1 MGARIDE
8 WRRREKIVEREREN
22 VVTRMERE
30 HKRRADA
37 HCGTAATLQLRLVRE
52 EKRQQAE
59 PVASRRERE
68 REVAQLCTSLLSE
81 SLLWTIQQQQQQ
93 QWQKHSWLH
102 PKPSVRQSATTVP
115 LHSLSLSLM
124 SSIRNWHCSLCLFFY
139 DHDETTASSSSSPP
153 TPPPPPAPSAPL
165 MPCAHRCQGASL
177 LVAALFSLRSGGGG
191 PFLPEASTSSSFF
204 FHCQLPFIVVVVGVA
219 QCTVGQWTVC
229 FTFTSPPY
237 RLSFLSFWYGSMDVL
252 ADDASSGTVYCL
264 HCGRP
269 CRCFSGHCAGSGP
282 T

>member
-1 MGARIDE
+1 MAQK
-8 WRRREKIVEREREN
+8 RENSGKGERERE
-22 VVTRMERE
+22 
-30 HKRRADA
+30 
-37 HCGTAATLQLRLVRE
+37 CGDQNGKGTQT
-52 EKRQQAE
+52 
-59 PVASRRERE
+59 ASRRTLWHSCNSATETSPRREAPASRASGKQERE